1 MSPTL
6 LEGAI
11 ALILVWIAWQIG
23 VILTPLVIRKFRR
36 PKPDS
41 TDQKKPPSKIIDV

>member
-11 ALILVWIAWQIG
+11 AIFLIWIAWQIG
-23 VILTPLVIRKFRR
+23 VILAPWIIRKFRR
-36 PKPDS
+36 PKPPG
-41 TDQKKPPSKIIDV
+41 QKNSPSKTIDV